1 MPPKVLKSNI
11 LKKRQ
16 LTFAAYTHTHIWHG
30 KPKEGNKKFALFLFI
45 IYWQCGIKFS
55 WRLKHSK
62 CIDALDLE
70 EIARM
75 LVDVSRRHHQKTQQ
89 IKATLIFTKCV
100 HELFVMGFLSW
111 TVQVELHSMKQHET
125 ILWNVETGNRA
136 RHSTA
141 STFEAND
148 LTVFV
153 ISKHI

>member
-111 TVQVELHSMKQHET
+111 TVELHSMKQFYEMSKPA
-125 ILWNVETGNRA
+125 IEPAIQQRQ
-136 RHSTA
+136 HSKRMIWQFL
-141 STFEAND
+141 SFQS
-148 LTVFV
+148 
-153 ISKHI
+153 I